1 LASLILNPDSL
12 ALHLWR
18 NQMAS
23 DDRVRAAVGV
33 YVDKMEALHD
43 AKYPDAYIFPCM
55 SAALDA
61 VDAVELTPAQREADE
76 MLEVLRELC
85 GRTVSIQ
92 KSRDA
97 FAKARAILARIDG
110 GKSNG

>member
-1 LASLILNPDSL
+1 
-12 ALHLWR
+12 
-18 NQMAS
+18 MAS

-61 VDAVELTPAQREADE
+61 ADAVALTPAQREAE
-76 MLEVLRELC
+76 GMVTVLRNISKTLNLAEC
-85 GRTVSIQ
+85 DSDVVIHAMNA
-92 KSRDA
+92 DA
-97 FAKARAILARIDG
+97 NICEILARIDG
-110 GKSNG
+110 GK